1 MKKENEKNQIK
12 IQPLRIKNLN
22 CYDNNIIADI
32 SSFFKRDYRLS
43 LLGEFDFTYRNIDK
57 TEELLD
63 YNDIFTGDILYVPYL
78 LSQLVGITL
87 EHIEIKERGEYAN
100 FIEKILIYIE
110 NKIPVGVAL
119 DSYYLPWNPQY
130 MILHRRHYVLI
141 IGVNYKE
148 KIFYCLDSYLSDNV
162 QKIPIDI
169 IFNKHDRL
177 VLVKKLEEEKDFSID
192 SVINNLILCLSNSGK
207 SECCD
212 GIRNFSKDII
222 RKKFLVDKNVSGTIL
237 ENSNFLFRLTDIAN
251 SRYNFLQG
259 LTYLIEKFRLN
270 NMDDVLEE
278 TYNVFIEWEIIR
290 RIITRGYISGRV
302 SNSLQRA
309 AEKLKEI
316 ADKEE
321 DILNKLKIIGN
332 L

>member
-1 MKKENEKNQIK
+1 MIIDIK
-12 IQPLRIKNLN
+12 PNKVKYLN

-32 SSFFKRDYRLS
+32 ARLYDCDYFIS
-43 LLGEFDFTYRNIDK
+43 LLGEFDFTYRYIDCV
-57 TEELLD
+57 ENLLD
-63 YNDIFTGDILYVPYL
+63 YNDIFTGDILHVPYM
-78 LSQLVGITL
+78 LSEFVGITL
-87 EHIEIKERGEYAN
+87 EHIEIKERDTYAD
-100 FIEKILIYIE
+100 FIEKILRYID

-141 IGVNYKE
+141 IGVNNKE

-177 VLVKKLEEEKDFSID
+177 VLVKKLEEEKVFSID

-222 RKKFLVDKNVSGTIL
+222 KKKFLVDKNVSGTIL

-259 LTYLIEKFRLN
+259 LTYLNEKFRLN
-270 NMDDVLEE
+270 NMNYVLEE

-290 RIITRGYISGRV
+290 RMITRGYISGRV
-302 SNSLQRA
+302 SSSLKRV
-309 AEKLKEI
+309 AEKLEEI